1 MYEQFFG
8 FKQRPFP
15 ASCHPRYYIP
25 LEAMEAARE
34 KLVRTVLRA
43 EGAGLVIGPTGTGKS
58 MLLHVIAQQLQSRCE
73 VVLLAHGRFPN
84 VRALLQA
91 ILCELRQPFRGMDEG
106 ELRLNLVEY
115 LRSLPNSRPLALLV
129 DEADTLSFR
138 LLEEIRTLLN
148 VMSGEDPAV
157 RLVLAGGTGLEE
169 RLTAPKL
176 QVLSQRIAARCYLD
190 ALNRS
195 ETFFYI
201 EQHIKRAGKSHSE
214 IFPEK
219 TCEAV
224 YHATGGVL
232 RLINQVCDHALILAF
247 ADGLKTV
254 TPELVQEA
262 WSDLQQFPIPWDP
275 VPRSGGASGVVEFGS
290 WSDIGGES
298 HRDLTA
304 DLTGGGSSI
313 PAEPAEHQGWR
324 DRPGQPLAGP
334 HGELDVSPSAQES
347 GEPFEVPTDV
357 LTGGSTSNDISGGVP
372 NQEPPEGL
380 KDRPDPVARIDDV
393 VATVSELENEM
404 SAQTVRTPEVEL
416 VFYDW
421 GDPFE
426 EKFSQEIRVT
436 PRMPTAYR
444 SDFTPQTVSPRQTGH
459 SGWEPSSV
467 SSTIRQMD
475 AALVDSAE
483 ITELASRPEPHVA
496 QADEAPGRAEKPEA
510 QEPRCPR
517 ATGIASDSIE
527 LHDSPGEDAPTE
539 SLRREERGEPTHP
552 GGGADGKHE
561 EIGSL
566 RPMSSTVEPKGE
578 QRSESPSVVGSDG
591 SPDTKALSPMEA
603 EELVRDRTEMTTPH
617 VRRRF
622 KSLFSQL
629 RNAQ

>member
-25 LEAMEAARE
+25 LEAAEAARE
-34 KLVRTVLRA
+34 KLVRAVVRA

-58 MLLHVIAQQLQSRCE
+58 MLLQVVAQQLQSCCE

-115 LRSLPNSRPLALLV
+115 VRSLPSSRPLALLV

-157 RLVLAGGTGLEE
+157 RLVLAGGTALEE

-190 ALNRS
+190 ALNRAD
-195 ETFFYI
+195 TFFYI
-201 EQHIKRAGKSHSE
+201 EQQIQKAGRAPFE

-275 VPRSGGASGVVEFGS
+275 VPRSGGASSVVEFGS
-290 WSDIGGES
+290 WSDIGGDAVQ
-298 HRDLTA
+298 DLAA
-304 DLTGGGSSI
+304 DLSGGGSSI
-313 PAEPAEHQGWR
+313 PTEPADRQGWR
-324 DRPGQPLAGP
+324 DRESQSIPGP
-334 HGELDVSPSAQES
+334 HGELDVSPLAPES
-347 GEPFEVPTDV
+347 KELFEVPTDL
-357 LTGGSTSNDISGGVP
+357 LTGGHTSKEPLEGVP
-372 NQEPPEGL
+372 DREPPEGL
-380 KDRPDPVARIDDV
+380 QDRPDPVARIDDV

-404 SAQTVRTPEVEL
+404 SPQTMRSPEVEL

-421 GDPFE
+421 GDPFAE
-426 EKFSQEIRVT
+426 TFAQEIPVT
-436 PRMPTAYR
+436 PRMPAAGRDDSR
-444 SDFTPQTVSPRQTGH
+444 SGSGSPEKLGDDEGRSADIASTTHQANACAAD
-459 SGWEPSSV
+459 SDESLEPISQREEDPIL
-467 SSTIRQMD
+467 T
-475 AALVDSAE
+475 
-483 ITELASRPEPHVA
+483 HVA
-496 QADEAPGRAEKPEA
+496 
-510 QEPRCPR
+510 
-517 ATGIASDSIE
+517 
-527 LHDSPGEDAPTE
+527 
-539 SLRREERGEPTHP
+539 
-552 GGGADGKHE
+552 
-561 EIGSL
+561 
-566 RPMSSTVEPKGE
+566 
-578 QRSESPSVVGSDG
+578 
-591 SPDTKALSPMEA
+591 
-603 EELVRDRTEMTTPH
+603 RDRTEIPDEEDRFPPAGVMAPSAIESHGAPGDDAPMEGVEWEEVGERTDPVCEADREGGKTEKSPPLPTVANSTAAQRPGDRDIVGGVRGLETNEPSPAAEEQPVKETTQVTPPH

-629 RNAQ
+629 RNAR